1 MIRCVE
7 ILYNRNGERYNKEKR
22 KAGLFMYDTNEKTGV
37 AMVSRAMAILN
48 YLSEKEKP
56 VGISEIAKDM
66 GLPKATV
73 FRILNSLEEWDAVE
87 CKEGAGY
94 HLGCFLIK
102 LGRSAGQNASLIDVC
117 APHMERIA
125 KEIGENLNLSI
136 EYENAMLS
144 IYSTNITSHV
154 LSPKSIPISPL
165 YCSSM
170 GKAALAY
177 LSKERFRAYFKRQ
190 DLRKRTPYTLTTQ
203 EELEKECEKI
213 RREGVAFDNQEYE
226 EGLYCIS
233 VPILNGEGGLVACL
247 GTSGAYVRMTNKQ
260 EKIIKLLKDA
270 KELIEVY
277 TESMDGFVL

>member
-1 MIRCVE
+1 
-7 ILYNRNGERYNKEKR
+7 
-22 KAGLFMYDTNEKTGV
+22 MYDTREEKAGV

-48 YLSEKEKP
+48 YLSAKEKP

-87 CKEGAGY
+87 CKEGSGY

-102 LGRSAGQNASLIDVC
+102 LGKSAGQNTSLIDVC
-117 APHMERIA
+117 APHMQRIA

-144 IYSTNITSHV
+144 IYSTNITSLV

-177 LSKERFRAYFKRQ
+177 LDEERFKAYFKRQ
-190 DLRKRTPYTLTTQ
+190 DLRKRTQYTLTTQ
-203 EELEKECEKI
+203 EELERECESI
-213 RREGVAFDNQEYE
+213 RKTGVAFDNQEYE
-226 EGLYCIS
+226 EGLYCVS
-233 VPILNGEGGLVACL
+233 VPILNGEGNLIACM
-247 GTSGAYVRMTNKQ
+247 GASGGYSRMVGK
-260 EKIIKLLKDA
+260 KDKVIKLLKEA
-270 KELIEVY
+270 KASIEIY
-277 TESMDGFVL
+277 TESMNEFSL